1 MFGSVSL
8 EYGAAKE
15 TLTLPSSGVTYAT
28 YGNSVYIV
36 EHKKD
41 AEGNDTSTVR
51 QQIVELGSARGDL
64 VAVLKGVQE
73 GEEVVSSGAFK
84 LRPGSSVSIQE
95 KGAPPASLNP
105 SVNNS

>member
-1 MFGSVSL
+1 M
-8 EYGAAKE
+8 
-15 TLTLPSSGVTYAT
+15 TYAT

-41 AEGNDTSTVR
+41 AEGKDTPTVR
-51 QQIVELGSARGDL
+51 QQIVQLGRARGDL

-73 GEEVVSSGAFK
+73 GDEVVTSGAFK
-84 LRPGSSVSIQE
+84 LRPGSRISIQE
-95 KGAPPASLNP
+95 KGAPPASVNP